1 VKHNIGKT
9 ILESAKKLDI
19 PIIDPLID
27 ILDAEW
33 ELIEKL
39 KDPNAPEWNRIN
51 EWKKDHP
58 KLTQAL
64 EKLVNAPMTSGNKQK
79 FTKAI
84 AGGGNTRGGGVSRP
98 KRDGTT
104 ASKKMYTK
112 QNSKVVPQQKP
123 LSTKGP
129 AIKGGKEMAT
139 QAKKDVNEG
148 KIWDK
153 KKKKRPQNHSE
164 WYVGKYAPTLVNLN
178 FGVKKTGEVWPE
190 GTTLPSVNA
199 PSTLRISMALTV
211 PTDDTYSFGQAI
223 STLYAKLRAVNSGTT
238 VYTVQDLTAY
248 VLNVRAI
255 RAIVASIHRVI
266 KVAQMIDIYDSR
278 VPETLIRACFR
289 SASYAAVINQLPQIR
304 ALGLQLDQQSR
315 SMLPLNLPILDRT
328 EWLFSNVFT
337 DSDDVKPQFYVP
349 AIANVRLFHTT
360 ASNTYAM
367 VNVDI
372 SNVPNLLTVVAPLL
386 STYLTTYITNVIAGD
401 MIKAYGDSVIRPLIA
416 DWLEQSPCIPVYD
429 EDILQQFEN
438 ADVLD
443 WYTNSGLH
451 STFRPSFNGSTF
463 VNEFTPTADVTTRWI
478 NGVSDKT
485 AKPECGCHSTNGL
498 RNGVYVNSF
507 RNETSPG
514 QVLSYTRL
522 KFHVDGTAM
531 ESVGNPLV
539 ITDSALA
546 ICGSEIIE
554 NLTGVAKDN
563 STFYIPVFPAYGVS
577 DVNYYNAAVLEQFDW
592 HPMQYYLTN
601 LYAPAAIAWDFKNFA
616 QINYPD
622 VDKLHQYANYAI
634 VEPRYDFADQGRW
647 SASKL

>member
-1 VKHNIGKT
+1 
-9 ILESAKKLDI
+9 
-19 PIIDPLID
+19 
-27 ILDAEW
+27 
-33 ELIEKL
+33 
-39 KDPNAPEWNRIN
+39 
-51 EWKKDHP
+51 
-58 KLTQAL
+58 
-64 EKLVNAPMTSGNKQK
+64 
-79 FTKAI
+79 
-84 AGGGNTRGGGVSRP
+84 
-98 KRDGTT
+98 
-104 ASKKMYTK
+104 
-112 QNSKVVPQQKP
+112 
-123 LSTKGP
+123 
-129 AIKGGKEMAT
+129 
-139 QAKKDVNEG
+139 
-148 KIWDK
+148 
-153 KKKKRPQNHSE
+153 
-164 WYVGKYAPTLVNLN
+164 
-178 FGVKKTGEVWPE
+178 
-190 GTTLPSVNA
+190 
-199 PSTLRISMALTV
+199 
-211 PTDDTYSFGQAI
+211 
-223 STLYAKLRAVNSGTT
+223 
-238 VYTVQDLTAY
+238 
-248 VLNVRAI
+248 
-255 RAIVASIHRVI
+255 
-266 KVAQMIDIYDSR
+266 
-278 VPETLIRACFR
+278 
-289 SASYAAVINQLPQIR
+289 
-304 ALGLQLDQQSR
+304 
-315 SMLPLNLPILDRT
+315 
-328 EWLFSNVFT
+328 
-337 DSDDVKPQFYVP
+337 
-349 AIANVRLFHTT
+349 
-360 ASNTYAM
+360 
-367 VNVDI
+367 
-372 SNVPNLLTVVAPLL
+372 
-386 STYLTTYITNVIAGD
+386 

-463 VNEFTPTADVTTRWI
+463 VNEFTPPADVTTRWI
-478 NGVSDKT
+478 NGVSAKT

>member
-1 VKHNIGKT
+1 
-9 ILESAKKLDI
+9 
-19 PIIDPLID
+19 
-27 ILDAEW
+27 
-33 ELIEKL
+33 
-39 KDPNAPEWNRIN
+39 
-51 EWKKDHP
+51 
-58 KLTQAL
+58 
-64 EKLVNAPMTSGNKQK
+64 
-79 FTKAI
+79 
-84 AGGGNTRGGGVSRP
+84 
-98 KRDGTT
+98 
-104 ASKKMYTK
+104 
-112 QNSKVVPQQKP
+112 
-123 LSTKGP
+123 
-129 AIKGGKEMAT
+129 MAT
-139 QAKKDVNEG
+139 QAKKDVNED

-153 KKKKRPQNHSE
+153 KKKKKTQNHSE

-178 FGVKKTGEVWPE
+178 FGVKKTGEAWPE
-190 GTTLPSVNA
+190 GTSLPSVNA
-199 PSTLRISMALTV
+199 PSAIRLSMNLTV

-223 STLYAKLRAVNSGTT
+223 STLYTKLRAVNSGTT

-255 RAIVASIHRVI
+255 RAIVASIYRIV

-278 VPETLIRACFR
+278 VPEALIRACF
-289 SASYAAVINQLPQIR
+289 SVPAYTAVINQLPQIR
-304 ALGLQLDQQSR
+304 ALGVQIDQQSR

-328 EWLFSNVFT
+328 EWLFSNVFA

-349 AIANVRLFHTT
+349 SIDNVRLFHTT

-372 SNVPNLLTVVAPLL
+372 SSVPNLLTVVAPLL
-386 STYLTTYITNVIAGD
+386 SSYLTTYITNVIAGD
-401 MIKAYGDSVIRPLIA
+401 MIKTYGDSVIRPLIT
-416 DWLEQSPCIPVYD
+416 DWLDQSPCIPVYD

-443 WYTNSGLH
+443 WYTSSGLYPV
-451 STFRPSFNGSTF
+451 FRPAFDGTKF
-463 VNEFTPTADVTTRWI
+463 VNEFTPPADVTTRWI
-478 NGVSDKT
+478 NGVST
-485 AKPECGCHSTNGL
+485 SASKPECGCHSTNGL

-531 ESVGNPLV
+531 TDVGDPKK
-539 ITDSALA
+539 ITDSTLA
-546 ICGSEIIE
+546 ICGSEIVQNMVGIE
-554 NLTGVAKDN
+554 RDANTH
-563 STFYIPVFPAYGVS
+563 FIPTYPAYGTS
-577 DVNYYNAAVLEQFDW
+577 DINYYHAPVLEQFDW

-601 LYAPAAIAWDFKNFA
+601 LWAPAAIAWDFKNFA

-634 VEPRYDFADQGRW
+634 AEPRYDFAEQGRW